1 MEGSGDFFVQ
11 YGVGTLDSRMDDL
24 QALLNSAS
32 PDGVKAVLTR
42 HAHQL
47 PKLSMHF
54 DSTGGSAEVL
64 RQSDTL
70 CLSHSPSF
78 LLDGK

>member
-1 MEGSGDFFVQ
+1 
-11 YGVGTLDSRMDDL
+11 MDGI
-24 QALLNSAS
+24 QAQLNSAF
-32 PDGVKAVLTR
+32 PGGVEAVLTG

-47 PKLSMHF
+47 PKFSTYF

-64 RQSDTL
+64 RKSDTL
-70 CLSHSPSF
+70 RLSHSPSF

>member
-1 MEGSGDFFVQ
+1 MG
-11 YGVGTLDSRMDDL
+11 DL
-24 QALLNSAS
+24 QALLNFTSL
-32 PDGVKAVLTR
+32 GRVEAVLTG

-47 PKLSMHF
+47 PKLSAYF

-64 RQSDTL
+64 RKSDTL
-70 CLSHSPSF
+70 RLSYFSSS